1 MKIIAVIGQKGG
13 TGKTMTAENLAVSAA
28 QAGQSVV
35 LIDLDPQTTASN
47 WGDRR
52 ESENPAVV
60 SAQVARLKH
69 VLKAAAEQGADIV
82 FLDTPARTSE
92 ASIEA
97 AKAAHLVLIPARPQ
111 INDLETLPALR
122 EVIKLA
128 GEPPTLV
135 VINAA
140 PIRGQRHTDAKEA
153 AERMGFKVCPI
164 ILYHRADYGD
174 APNDGQSV
182 SEYQPGGKAALEIQE
197 LYRFTMK
204 LLNSRTPE
212 RINS

>member
-13 TGKTMTAENLAVSAA
+13 TGKTMTVENLAVSAA
-28 QAGQSVV
+28 QAGHSVV

-69 VLKAAAEQGADIV
+69 VLKAAADQGADIV
-82 FLDTPARTSE
+82 LLDTPARTSE

-97 AKAAHLVLIPARPQ
+97 AKAAHLVLIPTRPQ

-140 PIRGQRHTDAKEA
+140 PIRGQRHSDAKEA
-153 AERMGFKVCPI
+153 AERMGFTVCPV

-182 SEYQPGGKAALEIQE
+182 SEYQPAGKAALEIQE
-197 LYRFTMK
+197 LYKFTIE
-204 LLNSRTPE
+204 LVNSQTPE
-212 RINS
+212 QMNT